1 MPKIKKRVAVI
12 GSGLAGMSAASYL
25 AKNNFDVTVYE
36 KNETY
41 GGRLQQFNSNGFTF
55 DTGPSW
61 YWMPDV
67 FDSFFNDFNRNTSD
81 YYQLTR
87 LNPGYRVYFGKK
99 EYLDIVKD
107 LEELREIFDTIEPSS
122 GRALQNFLDDAKIK
136 YNTAMDHFIYKPSLS
151 FTEYLDPKLISRIGD
166 LNLFKSM
173 SKHIREYFTNSK
185 LIQILEFPSLLLGA
199 KPEKTP
205 SLYSLMNYADICL
218 GTWYPTGGIR
228 SIAKAMYHNS
238 LDWGVKYEFSSAID
252 NIELSSNGRNVK
264 GIHFNGETVDTD
276 ILLVNGD
283 YQYIEQNL
291 LAKPA
296 RSYSKQYW
304 KNRTFSPGSLIF
316 YIGLNKKIKNASH
329 HTLFFDSSFD
339 IHAREIYDKPSWP
352 SNPLFYISCTSK
364 TDIETAPKDGDALF
378 VLIPTATGL
387 NDDDETREKY
397 FKIIVSRIETVL
409 GESIRN
415 NIVYKRS
422 YAHKNFKKDFNAY
435 GGNAYGLA
443 NTLLQSAF
451 LKPKMRSKK
460 VSNLYFTG
468 QLTVPGPGM
477 PPSIISGKIAAKLI
491 GDNTYE

>member
-41 GGRLQQFNSNGFTF
+41 GGRLQQFSSNGFTF

-87 LNPGYRVYFGKK
+87 LNPGYRVYFGKE

-173 SKHIREYFTNSK
+173 SRHIREYFTNSK

-228 SIAKAMYHNS
+228 SIAKAMYQNS

-252 NIELSSNGRNVK
+252 NIELNSNGKKVK

-283 YQYIEQNL
+283 YQL
-291 LAKPA
+291 
-296 RSYSKQYW
+296 S
-304 KNRTFSPGSLIF
+304 
-316 YIGLNKKIKNASH
+316 
-329 HTLFFDSSFD
+329 
-339 IHAREIYDKPSWP
+339 
-352 SNPLFYISCTSK
+352 
-364 TDIETAPKDGDALF
+364 
-378 VLIPTATGL
+378 
-387 NDDDETREKY
+387 
-397 FKIIVSRIETVL
+397 
-409 GESIRN
+409 SIR
-415 NIVYKRS
+415 
-422 YAHKNFKKDFNAY
+422 
-435 GGNAYGLA
+435 GLV
-443 NTLLQSAF
+443 Q
-451 LKPKMRSKK
+451 
-460 VSNLYFTG
+460 
-468 QLTVPGPGM
+468 
-477 PPSIISGKIAAKLI
+477 
-491 GDNTYE
+491 